1 MNTTTFTLF
10 DSNTRGEMVMKIVAV
25 NKLNKLNSPSIYF
38 KSPLDVNEIAGK
50 INGLSNLLILAL
62 KL

>member
-10 DSNTRGEMVMKIVAV
+10 DSNTRGEMVMKIVSV

-38 KSPLDVNEIAGK
+38 KSPLHVNEIAGK